1 MLYFFLFLKNSLL
14 VQVVTFEKNYRSD
27 FSTININIL
36 NNSVIVIHL
45 NILGFFEIN
54 WLWIKWE
61 HGFSNGWE
69 KKTAHTHTHICMHMY
84 MHMCSWLYVFIYT
97 CMQIHMCMCA
107 THNEYT
113 HVKTNFMYVYVC
125 PCMYIWLYIYMH
137 ILPFALSLKH
147 VWHFSCFI

>member
-1 MLYFFLFLKNSLL
+1 MLYFFLFLKSSLL

-54 WLWIKWE
+54 WLWIKWQ

-69 KKTAHTHTHICMHMY
+69 KKTAHTHTHIYACICTRTCVHDY
-84 MHMCSWLYVFIYT
+84 MSLY
-97 CMQIHMCMCA
+97 IHVCKFTLMCMCA

-113 HVKTNFMYVYVC
+113 HVKTDFMYVYVC

-137 ILPFALSLKH
+137 IYHLLYH
-147 VWHFSCFI
+147 